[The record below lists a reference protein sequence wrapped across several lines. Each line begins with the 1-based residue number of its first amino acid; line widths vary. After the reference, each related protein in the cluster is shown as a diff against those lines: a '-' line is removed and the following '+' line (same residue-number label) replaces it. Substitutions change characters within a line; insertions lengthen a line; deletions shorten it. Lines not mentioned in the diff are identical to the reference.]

1 MLLGSVSSPEEIVL
15 KLDSWTGKKVGKL
28 IQQVQ
33 KVRKFRNLERSE
45 GSERSC
51 MQTCFPQGPMPSGAL
66 TGIPNVGFCDVMSCL
81 RKNASRCAGSLLY
94 KLIFAILAE
103 MAPEWNGA
111 MKWLLAESVFWKL
124 NIQTVGKV
132 RNFIKLSQIV
142 MKVRKL

>member
-1 MLLGSVSSPEEIVL
+1 M
-15 KLDSWTGKKVGKL
+15 

-66 TGIPNVGFCDVMSCL
+66 TGIPNVGFCHVMSCL

-103 MAPEWNGA
+103 IAPEWNGA